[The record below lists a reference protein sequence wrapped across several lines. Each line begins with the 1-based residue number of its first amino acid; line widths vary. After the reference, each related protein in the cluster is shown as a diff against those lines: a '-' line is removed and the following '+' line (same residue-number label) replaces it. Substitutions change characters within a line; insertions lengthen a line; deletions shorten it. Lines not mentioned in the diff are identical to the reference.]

1 VAPIPS
7 VRKRVGDAAPATN
20 TTPVEWAAPFGSAL
34 RIPATCI
41 SPAPNNDVGR
51 AFVAPLTDLFRASR
65 IRASPRRTIPADYRA
80 GLRAH
85 VNGLRASEMLGERF
99 GIARSGR
106 HRRHGLHQQDDGAG
120 YGSVV
125 QRSAHSTATET
136 STRRSS
142 QGVIPQTYTARAA
155 SSIAASEE
163 CDEPQGI
170 VRREESAVSPGTVR
184 ARGKSAVITLVP
196 AGPTTPLIRNSPVR
210 APLSVGVQGHPGADR
225 HDDERH
231 HSASDDQ
238 PQHAAHPRELL

>member
-163 CDEPQGI
+163 CDEPQGNRSS
-170 VRREESAVSPGTVR
+170 RRVSGV
-184 ARGKSAVITLVP
+184 ARD
-196 AGPTTPLIRNSPVR
+196 SP
-210 APLSVGVQGHPGADR
+210 STGGIG
-225 HDDERH
+225 RH
-231 HSASDDQ
+231 HPCPSRPDD
-238 PQHAAHPRELL
+238 AAHPQLAGARAAERRCPRTSRRRPP